1 MKLLT
6 LTLLLA
12 VSAACH
18 MVHSDLAADLE
29 EATPFVVKGLTIIY
43 QTHKRVFPYGYP
55 AAFVPNLHH
64 QYIVILRNEK

>member
-1 MKLLT
+1 MFH
-6 LTLLLA
+6 A
-12 VSAACH
+12 
-18 MVHSDLAADLE
+18 DLAADLE
-29 EATPFVVKGLTIIY
+29 EATPFVVKGLTILY